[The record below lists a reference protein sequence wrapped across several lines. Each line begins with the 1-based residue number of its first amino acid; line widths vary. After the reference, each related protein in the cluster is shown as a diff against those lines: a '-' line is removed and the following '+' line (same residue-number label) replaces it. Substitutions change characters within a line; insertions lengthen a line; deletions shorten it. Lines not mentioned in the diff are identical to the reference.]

1 MLSNSVWTE
10 PKKEEPS
17 RTSFI
22 LEGRE
27 RHDFPLLAPSSSS
40 PPPLPYPLVLVSVAY
55 RTCSQGV
62 VVCMSEHQCIFFTR
76 GRRPTGHGAI
86 PVVVV
91 VGVVVVGGGLL
102 PKIEKRGVPLHSKII
117 VGDEPPCIFA
127 PPCCIRRVTPHSEI
141 IVGTEPPF
149 IFWNHPVE

>member
-27 RHDFPLLAPSSSS
+27 RHDFPLLAP
-40 PPPLPYPLVLVSVAY
+40 LPYPLVLVSVAY

-62 VVCMSEHQCIFFTR
+62 VVCMSEHQCIFFTC

-91 VGVVVVGGGLL
+91 VGVVVGGGDFFLRY
-102 PKIEKRGVPLHSKII
+102 KKGVPLHSKII

-127 PPCCIRRVTPHSEI
+127 PPCCRRGVTPHSEI
-141 IVGTEPPF
+141 IEGTEPPF
-149 IFWNHPVE
+149 IFWNHPVEWGGHTPF